1 MVASFPYSS
10 DAYRVLVA
18 PYHGD
23 GAPKRGP
30 GPVASSCY
38 RLLAGL
44 AHYAMSRRSAAP
56 SESRRTVKVTLAV
69 VAIGVDRHGDGR
81 DNGVRWHLDR
91 LLTGVCTTPVST
103 PAGRGNPFMP
113 HSRSSSET
121 SLELPTASHLVWGR
135 VVPDI
140 PTFCRELV
148 AALAEE

>member
-1 MVASFPYSS
+1 MAC
-10 DAYRVLVA
+10 L
-18 PYHGD
+18 
-23 GAPKRGP
+23 
-30 GPVASSCY
+30 

-44 AHYAMSRRSAAP
+44 ACYAMSCTVVVAP
-56 SESRRTVKVTLAV
+56 SGSRRRLNGNPV